1 MFFENFEN
9 AFFFF
14 VPSLALNN
22 NAKNYSVMAIGRL
35 LKAKFQR
42 HGQSHP
48 SHLCKAESATQETT
62 GTVRYLPLYLKLP
75 FLIFTSHLS
84 VFYRCSNK

>member
-1 MFFENFEN
+1 MFLENSEN
-9 AFFFF
+9 AFFF
-14 VPSLALNN
+14 VPSLALN

-42 HGQSHP
+42 QSHP
-48 SHLCKAESATQETT
+48 SHLCKAESATRETT

-84 VFYRCSNK
+84 VFYRCSNKS